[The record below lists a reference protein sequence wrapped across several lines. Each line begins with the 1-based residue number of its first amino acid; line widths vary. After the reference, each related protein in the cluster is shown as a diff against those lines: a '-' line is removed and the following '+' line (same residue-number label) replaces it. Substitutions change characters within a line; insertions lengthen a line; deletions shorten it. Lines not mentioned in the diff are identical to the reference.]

1 MLNTNFW
8 CPLQFLAIRSSH
20 SYMSRRNT
28 RSRFCCC
35 CCIPW

>member
-8 CPLQFLAIRSSH
+8 CPLFLAIPSSH